1 MRDYPL
7 CSPRLY
13 ALMGES
19 MRDLP
24 IRFIEKLEALL
35 ADPCGREQEPAGAP
49 YLYAVPDRPRDAGP
63 SDPADPRRPSAA
75 TAAADWMRNAKDK
88 DQWSTA
94 RLQSLAAV
102 LELLHAVHLE
112 RGDGAA
118 EPMLG
123 DHLVEGLLLAGR
135 LLAGHPTSQAT
146 SSSKT

>member
-7 CSPRLY
+7 SAPRLY

-24 IRFIEKLEALL
+24 VRFIDKLEALL
-35 ADPCGREQEPAGAP
+35 SDPCGRDQELPGAP
-49 YLYAVPDRPRDAGP
+49 YLYAVPDTPRDACP
-63 SDPADPRRPSAA
+63 SNSADTQRPSAA
-75 TAAADWMRNAKDK
+75 TAAADWMRNARDK

-123 DHLVEGLLLAGR
+123 DHLVEGLLMAGR
-135 LLAGHPTSQAT
+135 LLAGHGREQSQPDA
-146 SSSKT
+146 